1 MLKEVVQKFEQ
12 TLSLRPV
19 TDGVKATIWTEFLK
33 ETGVWIPY
41 WRKVELHGP
50 SLLIV
55 PTAQMLHDKSGKSIR
70 LALCGRTAFTS
81 ASENSRRF
89 VLAAWLGGAVGHPV
103 IREAASGKVEVIVAD
118 T

>member
-70 LALCGRTAFTS
+70 LAFVAGLPSQARAKILV
-81 ASENSRRF
+81 ASSWPHGW
-89 VLAAWLGGAVGHPV
+89 AGQ
-103 IREAASGKVEVIVAD
+103 
-118 T
+118 